1 MTIQKIVNLFPPR
14 MSDEVKD
21 LKVCSV
27 FFSALFWLRT
37 RKKLHIYQEK
47 CFLSDNILDYWYV
60 SQGKVSSNLTQTKFF
75 TVSSRSPS
83 LPSTTE
89 RTCSL
94 QMKLLM
100 SSALPRFCQFVSL
113 LLNIWSVSRITCN
126 HLGGKVQ
133 CLQEHGL
140 HDAHGKHDKGLC
152 PCGQR
157 GAGRDQGGL
166 LHPLFWFQRRI
177 RIPYWFLFDRTKT
190 IRWRWQTCSVWKTVS
205 FQKPLWNTDL
215 SINLVYLSGIDAEWM
230 INYFCKPKLKVGTEW
245 VNKGS
250 TCQNA
255 SNSVAGIARAIYER
269 TFR

>member
-1 MTIQKIVNLFPPR
+1 MTIQQIANLFPSR

-27 FFSALFWLRT
+27 IFSTHFWLGT

-113 LLNIWSVSRITCN
+113 LLNI
-126 HLGGKVQ
+126 
-133 CLQEHGL
+133 
-140 HDAHGKHDKGLC
+140 
-152 PCGQR
+152 
-157 GAGRDQGGL
+157 
-166 LHPLFWFQRRI
+166 
-177 RIPYWFLFDRTKT
+177 
-190 IRWRWQTCSVWKTVS
+190 
-205 FQKPLWNTDL
+205 
-215 SINLVYLSGIDAEWM
+215 
-230 INYFCKPKLKVGTEW
+230 
-245 VNKGS
+245 
-250 TCQNA
+250 
-255 SNSVAGIARAIYER
+255 
-269 TFR
+269 

>member
-94 QMKLLM
+94 QMKPLM
-100 SSALPRFCQFVSL
+100 SSASPRFVLL
-113 LLNIWSVSRITCN
+113 LLNIYSYMKCIKNNLQSSRRKSTMSS
-126 HLGGKVQ
+126 
-133 CLQEHGL
+133 
-140 HDAHGKHDKGLC
+140 
-152 PCGQR
+152 
-157 GAGRDQGGL
+157 
-166 LHPLFWFQRRI
+166 
-177 RIPYWFLFDRTKT
+177 RT
-190 IRWRWQTCSVWKTVS
+190 R
-205 FQKPLWNTDL
+205 P
-215 SINLVYLSGIDAEWM
+215 A
-230 INYFCKPKLKVGTEW
+230 
-245 VNKGS
+245 
-250 TCQNA
+250 
-255 SNSVAGIARAIYER
+255 
-269 TFR
+269 